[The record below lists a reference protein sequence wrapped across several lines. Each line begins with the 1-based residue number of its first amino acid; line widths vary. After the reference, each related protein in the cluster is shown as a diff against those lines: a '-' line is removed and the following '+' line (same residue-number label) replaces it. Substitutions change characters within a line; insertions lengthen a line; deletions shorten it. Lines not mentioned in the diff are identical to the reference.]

1 MLPHRMQARHFMR
14 KDSLC
19 IFNLKL
25 HNDDTDLIW
34 IPMPAADARSAET
47 DQRPAGIDLRI
58 MATTDLHM
66 HVLGYDYFA
75 NRPSAR
81 LGLSRTAAV
90 IARER
95 GGAGN
100 SLLFDNGDFLQG
112 SPMGDYLAAA
122 DEGGQRRPHPA
133 IAAMNALDYD
143 AATIGNHDFSFG
155 MGFLRRTLDGAE
167 FPFVATN
174 LIPHKPL
181 PSFPDI
187 LLPRKFRDRAG
198 KTHLIQIGVLGFMPP
213 QTIEWEP
220 DLRAEIRVDDILTS
234 ARAGIAR
241 LRAAGADL
249 IVALSHSGIGAL
261 DPGPM
266 AENAA
271 TALAALPGIDVVIAG
286 HTHRVFPAPDHPTG
300 PGIDLQA
307 GTLAGKP
314 AVMPGFWGS
323 HLGVIDLG
331 LIRDGAGWRVE
342 RFRCR
347 AEPVETHED
356 HPAVTTPAL
365 PAHIGTLRHFRRRV
379 GRTEL
384 PLNSYFTLI
393 GDDPG
398 LRLVTMAQRWHVR
411 RALRGTRW
419 QDLPILSAAA
429 PFRAGGRGGPD
440 HYTDVPAGRLTLRSI
455 VDLYHF
461 PNRICAIRLSG
472 SDVAEW
478 LERSASLFRRVEPGR
493 ADQPL
498 IDPEFPSYNFD
509 IIDGLDW
516 QIDLARPPRYAA
528 DGRLADSESRRIIGL
543 SHRGRPLDPDQQFIL
558 VTNSYRMSDCGM
570 FGPVV
575 SGRPVLLDGTSR
587 TREVLRRYIAR
598 RRVLAPE
605 GGGGWRFAP
614 LPGTSVLFETGP
626 AAAPQLHRLK
636 TPVESMGLAANG
648 FLQLRLHL

>member
-1 MLPHRMQARHFMR
+1 MR
-14 KDSLC
+14 KDPLLK
-19 IFNLKL
+19 FNHGL
-25 HNDDTDLIW
+25 HIDHAEQIR
-34 IPMPAADARSAET
+34 IPMPADTISAAT
-47 DQRPAGIDLRI
+47 DLPSAGIDLRI

-81 LGLSRTAAV
+81 LGLSRAAAL

-95 GGAGN
+95 GAAPN

-122 DEGGQRRPHPA
+122 DETGARRPHPA
-133 IAAMNALDYD
+133 ITAMNTLGYD

-155 MGFLRRTLDGAE
+155 MGFLRRTLEGAG
-167 FPFVATN
+167 FPFVSTN
-174 LIPHKPL
+174 LVPRKPL
-181 PSFPDI
+181 PCFADI
-187 LLPRKFRDRAG
+187 LLPRWFHDRAG
-198 KTHLIQIGVLGFMPP
+198 NARLIQIGVLGFLPP
-213 QTIEWEP
+213 QTVEWEP
-220 DLRAEIRVDDILTS
+220 ELRSEIGVEDILSS

-266 AENAA
+266 TENAA
-271 TALAALPGIDVVIAG
+271 TALAALTGIDLVIAG
-286 HTHRVFPAPDHPTG
+286 HTHRIFPAPDHPGG
-300 PGIDLQA
+300 PGIDPQA

-331 LIRDGAGWRVE
+331 LMPEGDGWRIAS
-342 RFRCR
+342 FRSR
-347 AEPVETHED
+347 AEPVETQAD
-356 HPAVTTPAL
+356 HPAVTVPAL
-365 PAHIGTLRHFRRRV
+365 PAHFGTLRHFRRRV
-379 GRTEL
+379 GRTKL
-384 PLNSYFTLI
+384 PLSSYFTLI

-440 HYTDVPAGRLTLRSI
+440 HYTDVPAGRLTLRSV

-461 PNRICAIRLSG
+461 PNRICAIRLNG

-478 LERSASLFRRVEPGR
+478 LERSASLFRRITPGG

-516 QIDLARPPRYAA
+516 QIDLTRPPRYTA
-528 DGRLADSESRRIIGL
+528 DGRLADADSHRVTAL
-543 SHRGRPLDPDQQFIL
+543 SHRGQPLRPDQQFIL

-570 FGPVV
+570 FAPVV
-575 SGRPVLLDGTSR
+575 AGRPVLLDGSFR

-605 GGGGWRFAP
+605 GSAGWRFAP

-626 AAAPQLHRLK
+626 AAVPQLHRLK
-636 TPVESMGLAANG
+636 TPVEPMGLAENG

>member
-1 MLPHRMQARHFMR
+1 
-14 KDSLC
+14 
-19 IFNLKL
+19 
-25 HNDDTDLIW
+25 
-34 IPMPAADARSAET
+34 MPTDARSAAS
-47 DQRPAGIDLRI
+47 DQRPVGIDLRI

-81 LGLSRTAAV
+81 LGLSRTAAL

-95 GGAGN
+95 RAAQN

-122 DEGGQRRPHPA
+122 DENGARRPHPA

-155 MGFLRRTLDGAE
+155 MGFLRRTLEGAD

-174 LIPHKPL
+174 LVLRKPL
-181 PSFPDI
+181 PCYADM
-187 LLPRKFRDRAG
+187 LLPRQFRDRAG
-198 KTHLIQIGVLGFMPP
+198 GTHLIQIGILGFLPP
-213 QTIEWEP
+213 QTVEWEP
-220 DLRAEIRVDDILTS
+220 ELRSEIGVDDILSS

-271 TALAALPGIDVVIAG
+271 TALAALDGIDVVIAG
-286 HTHRVFPAPDHPTG
+286 HTHRVFPAPDHPGG
-300 PGIDLQA
+300 PGVDQNA

-331 LIRDGAGWRVE
+331 LAPRGAGGWRVE
-342 RFRCR
+342 RFHCR
-347 AEPVETHED
+347 VEPVETQED
-356 HPAVTTPAL
+356 HPAVTAPAL
-365 PAHIGTLRHFRRRV
+365 PAHFGTLRHFRRRV

-384 PLNSYFTLI
+384 PLSSYFTLI

-398 LRLVTMAQRWHVR
+398 LRLVAMAQRWHVR

-472 SDVAEW
+472 GDVAEW
-478 LERSASLFRRVEPGR
+478 LERSASLFRRIRPGG

-516 QIDLARPPRYAA
+516 QIDLSRPPRYAA
-528 DGRLADSESRRIIGL
+528 DGRLANADSHRVTGL

-575 SGRPVLLDGTSR
+575 AGRPVLLDSTSR

-605 GGGGWRFAP
+605 GGAGWRFAP

-626 AAAPQLHRLK
+626 AAARQLHRLK
-636 TPVESMGLAANG
+636 TPVEPMGLADNG